1 MALKKLDIEKIL
13 EQKEMEKDSKA
24 LGDIVD
30 KLPGD
35 SRVKI
40 YKRDEDTLKKIY
52 ITSVPADEFS
62 TLDPHEYIKNTYS
75 KRFGSGEYIIEMYD
89 GDKLIDSRVIN
100 VISPEEEDEVSH
112 IEKAKKLVDEAL
124 EMKERAIEKMEKV
137 AEKKIEE
144 EEKKTFTIVELIS
157 RQWETIMNMY
167 RDQINM
173 LRESKDQSPLI
184 QEQIRKLELEMERAK
199 MQMDAQ
205 IKSAMAQESSKSHME
220 LIMSLIANKGN
231 DKLYELI
238 SSLIPQIIQKSS
250 DTKEDPVEKTLK
262 VIELAEKISGGRK
275 DFFEELLSNPQKF
288 EAFKIMIG
296 LDKYEKTYSQMID
309 ALKSLNKPVEI
320 EHKGVLDELVET
332 AQKIEYAKPIL
343 RNLLGVQSQP
353 ARSLVEL
360 ISNVLTTSAP
370 HIVNAVNSYI
380 NGMVMIEM
388 IRKGLIGREEAVR
401 ILGGSG
407 FSGAQT
413 HRAQRIQTGEIP
425 ERQSQQI
432 EHSRD
437 GGREMNI
444 EHLFV
449 ENLVNIVSSGE
460 LPAEAVADKLA
471 DVILSEYKRNPMVI
485 VQILKYGGKDNIVKR
500 MTELILN
507 TIAVPEEV
515 ARMMSLLIV
524 EKVTG
529 SLASV

>member
-1 MALKKLDIEKIL
+1 MALKRLDIEKIL
-13 EQKEMEKDSKA
+13 EQKEVEKDSKA

-40 YKRDEDTLKKIY
+40 YKRDEETLKKIY

-75 KRFGSGEYIIEMYD
+75 KKFGSGEYIIEMYD
-89 GDKLIDSRVIN
+89 GDKLIDSRLIN
-100 VISPEEEDEVSH
+100 VVSPEEEDEMSH
-112 IEKAKKLVDEAL
+112 VEKAKRIVDEAL
-124 EMKERAIEKMEKV
+124 EMKEKAIEKMEKV

-167 RDQINM
+167 RDQINS

-184 QEQIRKLELEMERAK
+184 QEQIRRLELEMERAK
-199 MQMDAQ
+199 MQMETQ
-205 IKSAMAQESSKSHME
+205 IRNAMTQESSKSQME
-220 LIMSLIANKGN
+220 LIMSLVANKGN

-250 DTKEDPVEKTLK
+250 ETKEDPVEKTLK

-309 ALKSLNKPVEI
+309 ILKSFNKPVEI
-320 EHKGVLDELVET
+320 EHKGALDELIEVS
-332 AQKIEYAKPIL
+332 QKIEYAKPIL
-343 RNLLGVQSQP
+343 RNILGIQSQP

-370 HIVNAVNSYI
+370 HIVNAVNSYM
-380 NGMVMIEM
+380 NGMMMIEM
-388 IRKGLIGREEAVR
+388 IRKGLIGKEEAAKL
-401 ILGGSG
+401 LGVNAG
-407 FSGAQT
+407 FSGAQ
-413 HRAQRIQTGEIP
+413 QRPKTNEIP
-425 ERQSQQI
+425 EKQSPQI
-432 EHSRD
+432 EHSKN
-437 GGREMNI
+437 GGKEMNV
-444 EHLFV
+444 EQLFV

-460 LPAEAVADKLA
+460 LPAEAVAEKLA

-485 VQILKYGGKDNIVKR
+485 VQILKYGGKDNIIKR

-507 TIAVPEEV
+507 TISVPEEV
-515 ARMMSLLIV
+515 ANAMSSLIV